1 MAAMLLLAACA
12 DDAIVG
18 VTGQSDIVFGVRIS
32 GIDRP
37 RSSSVQ
43 ADAHFNIC
51 DAADTVAVE
60 CRVEDMCSLQSSG
73 RGAPMEKITSFRA
86 WAYLHDGGTDKIF
99 FTDEPVIDRG
109 AYWTTQ
115 KLYYWPA
122 SKDKLLSFTAVA
134 GIPDAGMD
142 ADMSDSGFALGY
154 TVSPDPAA
162 QTDIMLA
169 QSEPVNGSGIADYSV
184 PLNFRHICTAVRFK
198 TGNELQPGRIEKIT
212 LSGIRSSGTYN
223 GGRWHDLAGM
233 QSFSIDTPIITSG
246 EDTPGKDLYH
256 TWQTFMLLPQTLG
269 EETRLEV
276 VFRDEIS
283 GSVRTLSTSLAGQQW
298 PMGKITTYYIGIS
311 PAFNLEFT
319 TVPSVQDAHY
329 VMCNT
334 SISISGIAADA
345 GWTLTAAA
353 SDGADVT
360 VQRESEVNEYARQGF
375 WIDKAMSNGVVQQ
388 NTSVR
393 GTSVISGTGNV
404 DNLEIRIFIPENVG
418 EDSRDITLRLQA
430 DGAPAVTSA
439 TQTVTQLCPAWNGS
453 TGWEQIYG
461 DERGIYGFCYDARH
475 VYVYNNSHGS
485 SQANR
490 IVNQVQNL
498 IDQYGASDYAEVK
511 RFDVIMWVSYRNYV
525 SIDYSRLNQLEGK
538 SELAYDGL
546 GNTRELFTFGG
557 TAISRNFENALIDMA
572 RVTDTNV
579 KAYRERSSD
588 DPSSVPEIIRGTEI
602 NESQAL
608 DIVLKKNRYY
618 LNTVKESEITTTA
631 PMIRADDIVWY
642 LPASGQFGTAPAWD
656 TGNPA
661 DYWSSTSATG
671 SDAYTGG
678 GAVISRTAL
687 RSVRVARNRP

>member
-1 MAAMLLLAACA
+1 MLLTACA

-18 VTGQSDIVFGVRIS
+18 VTGQYDIVFGVRVS
-32 GIDRP
+32 GIDRS
-37 RSSSVQ
+37 RGSSP
-43 ADAHFNIC
+43 DAVRHFNIC
-51 DAADTVAVE
+51 DTADTVAVE
-60 CRVEDMCSLQSSG
+60 CRQEDMCSLQTSG
-73 RGAPMEKITSFRA
+73 RGAPTEEITSFRA

-99 FTDEPVIDRG
+99 FTDEPVIDKG
-109 AYWTTQ
+109 SYWTTQ
-115 KLYYWPA
+115 KLYYWPT
-122 SKDKLLSFTAVA
+122 SKDMLLSFTAVA
-134 GIPDAGMD
+134 GMPDTGMV
-142 ADMSDSGFALGY
+142 ADMSATASDLALRY
-154 TVSPDPAA
+154 TVPSDPAA
-162 QTDIMLA
+162 QTDVMLA
-169 QSEPVNGSGIADYSV
+169 QSDQVNGSGIADYCV
-184 PLNFRHICTAVRFK
+184 PLNFRHICTAVRFR

-212 LSGIRSSGTYN
+212 LSGIRSSGTYS
-223 GGRWHDLAGM
+223 GGRWQDLAGV
-233 QSFSIDTPIITSG
+233 QSFSIDTPVVISG
-246 EDTPGKDLYH
+246 EDTPGKDLYQ

-269 EETRLEV
+269 EDARLEV

-319 TVPSVQDAHY
+319 TVPPVQDAHY

-490 IVNQVQNL
+490 IVNQVQSL

-511 RFDVIMWVSYRNYV
+511 RFDVITWVSYRNYV
-525 SIDYSRLNQLEGK
+525 SIDYRRLNTLEGR
-538 SELAYDGL
+538 SESASDGL
-546 GNTRELFTFGG
+546 RNTRELFTFGG
-557 TAISRNFENALIDMA
+557 TAISRNYENALIDMA
-572 RVTDTNV
+572 RVTDTSV
-579 KAYRERSSD
+579 KAYRERSPD

-608 DIVLKKNRYY
+608 GAVLKKNRYY

-642 LPASGQFGTAPAWD
+642 LPASGQFGTAPAWEA
-656 TGNPA
+656 GNPA
-661 DYWSSTSATG
+661 DYWSSTSAAG